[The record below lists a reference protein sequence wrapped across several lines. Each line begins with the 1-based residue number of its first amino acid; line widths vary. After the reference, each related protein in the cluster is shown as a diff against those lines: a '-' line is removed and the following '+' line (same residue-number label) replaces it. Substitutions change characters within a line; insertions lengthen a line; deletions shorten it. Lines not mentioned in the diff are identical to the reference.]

1 MRALIVDDSRTMR
14 LILKKQLVQLGFTEI
29 LEAGDGVEALKVLA
43 GAAVPELALIDWN
56 MPNMSGIDLLSAL
69 RENKAW
75 DAMKVVMVTTEAD
88 VVRVQRA
95 LGQGANEYVV
105 KPFTPQMLGAKLM
118 TIGVAA

>member
-29 LEAGDGVEALKVLA
+29 LEAADGVEALKVLA
-43 GAAVPELALIDWN
+43 GAAVPEVALIDWN
-56 MPNMSGIDLLSAL
+56 MPNMSGIDLVAAV
-69 RENKAW
+69 RENHAW

>member
-29 LEAGDGVEALKVLA
+29 LEAADGVEALKVLA

-105 KPFTPQMLGAKLM
+105 KPFTPQTLGAKLV

>member
-14 LILKKQLVQLGFTEI
+14 LILKKQLAQLGFTEI
-29 LEAGDGVEALKVLA
+29 LEAGDGVEALRVLA
-43 GAAVPELALIDWN
+43 QDAVPQVALIDWN
-56 MPNMSGIDLLSAL
+56 MPNMSGIDLVTAV
-69 RENKAW
+69 RENTAW

-88 VVRVQRA
+88 LGRVQRA
-95 LGQGANEYVV
+95 LVQGANEYVV

>member
-14 LILKKQLVQLGFTEI
+14 LILKKQLAQLGFTEI

-43 GAAVPELALIDWN
+43 GAAVPEVALIDWN

-105 KPFTPQMLGAKLM
+105 KPFTPQTLGAKLV

>member
-29 LEAGDGVEALKVLA
+29 LEAADGVEALKVLA
-43 GAAVPELALIDWN
+43 GAAVPEVALIDWN
-56 MPNMSGIDLLSAL
+56 MPNMSGIDLVAAV
-69 RENKAW
+69 RENHAW
-75 DAMKVVMVTTEAD
+75 DAMKVGMVTTEAD

>member
-43 GAAVPELALIDWN
+43 GAAVPEVALIDWN
-56 MPNMSGIDLLSAL
+56 MPNMSGIDLVAAV
-69 RENKAW
+69 RENHAW